1 MSLSVV
7 LWFYD
12 LLLKCIATEEFLR
25 MNERQRVR
33 SSSAHLDRWRK
44 VKPTTARS
52 EDVFIAEL
60 TTESKQ
66 NAAYRRDRGRE
77 VQCSLDLYFMII
89 EGGMAGTVARKK
101 EQERQGGCVS
111 FYECG
116 IWRKLMLNISGVTQY
131 LWRFCTFRVAVLKDQ
146 ASLLVCP
153 PRWLQTAHSR
163 TWHQLVSLRGLSQ
176 GSSPPPEGTEALT
189 CDLTPVVR
197 AEGWQGRD

>member
-52 EDVFIAEL
+52 EDVFIADWRQNPNKMQH
-60 TTESKQ
+60 TEETEEERSS
-66 NAAYRRDRGRE
+66 AHWIYI
-77 VQCSLDLYFMII
+77 LW
-89 EGGMAGTVARKK
+89 MAGTVARKK

>member
-1 MSLSVV
+1 MYSNRRVPEDEWEAKSKVFWCSLGQMKEGKAYNGKE
-7 LWFYD
+7 WGCFHCW
-12 LLLKCIATEEFLR
+12 LK
-25 MNERQRVR
+25 
-33 SSSAHLDRWRK
+33 
-44 VKPTTARS
+44 
-52 EDVFIAEL
+52 
-60 TTESKQ
+60 TESKQ

-131 LWRFCTFRVAVLKDQ
+131 LWRVCTFRVAVLKDQ